1 MCVIIVR
8 ILDRLVLRVQG
19 KSDEALE
26 RHLVDLR
33 AQNEDLIYS
42 GSLSGSGQ
50 MQSAL
55 AAAVRLASMLSS
67 SQSQDT
73 IQQAMAVLDSV
84 NKKLYG
90 MIDQTESSK
99 NDQERPADVP
109 QGMTSP
115 GDVPRGMTSLESVR
129 GYGDDDGDFEDFG
142 YGVTQGHQQSAI
154 KRPSPPGLGASSQ
167 RAAAVPS
174 KRFHFGL

>member
-1 MCVIIVR
+1 MH
-8 ILDRLVLRVQG
+8 LQG

-33 AQNEDLIYS
+33 AQNAELISGNFS
-42 GSLSGSGQ
+42 GSDR

-55 AAAVRLASMLSS
+55 AAAMRLASMLSS
-67 SQSQDT
+67 NQSQDT

-90 MIDQTESSK
+90 MIDLASGGDASK
-99 NDQERPADVP
+99 SDQQHVGKVQSTA
-109 QGMTSP
+109 TSQ
-115 GDVPRGMTSLESVR
+115 SLDSVR
-129 GYGDDDGDFEDFG
+129 GYGDDDDDDEYRAPQYG
-142 YGVTQGHQQSAI
+142 YGMASELDRQ
-154 KRPSPPGLGASSQ
+154 KRPSSPTGPSGLGTSQ
-167 RAAAVPS
+167 QQQQRSTIGPS

>member
-1 MCVIIVR
+1 VF
-8 ILDRLVLRVQG
+8 QG

-26 RHLVDLR
+26 SHLVDLR
-33 AQNEDLIYS
+33 AQNAELITS
-42 GSLSGSGQ
+42 ANFASADV

-55 AAAVRLASMLSS
+55 AAALRLASMLCS

-90 MIDQTESSK
+90 MIDQTGKTGGGQGEVQSTSK
-99 NDQERPADVP
+99 PLV
-109 QGMTSP
+109 
-115 GDVPRGMTSLESVR
+115 
-129 GYGDDDGDFEDFG
+129 GYGDDDDDDDN
-142 YGVTQGHQQSAI
+142 YPAPGHGGGGGGGSAAV
-154 KRPSPPGLGASSQ
+154 KRPSTSPTRSHGP
-167 RAAAVPS
+167 AAASTSGVGPS

>member
-1 MCVIIVR
+1 MF
-8 ILDRLVLRVQG
+8 VQG

-33 AQNEDLIYS
+33 AQNADLIYS
-42 GSLSGSGQ
+42 GSFSGTGQ

-90 MIDQTESSK
+90 MIDQAESSK
-99 NDQERPADVP
+99 TDEEQERP
-109 QGMTSP
+109 
-115 GDVPRGMTSLESVR
+115 GDVQRGTTSLESVR
-129 GYGDDDGDFEDFG
+129 GYGGDDEDDYEEYG
-142 YGVTQGHQQSAI
+142 YVHQQQAV
-154 KRPSPPGLGASSQ
+154 KRPSSPAPHGLAASAASSSQ
-167 RAAAVPS
+167 RSTLVPS

>member
-1 MCVIIVR
+1 MF
-8 ILDRLVLRVQG
+8 QG

-26 RHLVDLR
+26 SHLIDLR
-33 AQNEDLIYS
+33 AQNAELITS
-42 GSLSGSGQ
+42 GNFASSDV

-55 AAAVRLASMLSS
+55 AAALRLASMLSS

-90 MIDQTESSK
+90 MIDQSAAAKSSAP
-99 NDQERPADVP
+99 DPPTASSSS
-109 QGMTSP
+109 QGQGQGQGQGQVQSTTSK
-115 GDVPRGMTSLESVR
+115 SLV
-129 GYGDDDGDFEDFG
+129 GYGDDDDDDFQAPGG
-142 YGVTQGHQQSAI
+142 YGYGNAAT
-154 KRPSPPGLGASSQ
+154 KRSSTSPTRSHGTLGASTSG
-167 RAAAVPS
+167 AGPT